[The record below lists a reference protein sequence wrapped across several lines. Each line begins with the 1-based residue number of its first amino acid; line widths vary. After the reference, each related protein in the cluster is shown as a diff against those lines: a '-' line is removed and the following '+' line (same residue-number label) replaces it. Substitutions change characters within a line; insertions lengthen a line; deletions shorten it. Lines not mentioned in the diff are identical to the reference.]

1 MQKSQHTERYQKLVL
16 ELRVARTRAKLTQRQ
31 VAEKLDVY
39 NSYVS
44 KVETGERKIDVIE
57 LAEFCHVYGLTL
69 SQFLRQI
76 DLD

>member
-1 MQKSQHTERYQKLVL
+1 MEKSQHTERYQKLVL
-16 ELRVARTRAKLTQRQ
+16 ELRVARTRAQLTQKE

-44 KVETGERKIDVIE
+44 KVESGERKIDVFE
-57 LAEFCHVYGLTL
+57 LAEFCHLYGLTL
-69 SQFLRQI
+69 SQFLKQI